1 MRTHHLKNGS
11 TRFFYGFHSADF
23 TPPRQGMTDDEL
35 LAHVRHEAK
44 ADRPTVEEFAA
55 AHQLDPLNPST
66 SKDFARIH
74 KQTKRL
80 RALLG
85 GRI

>member
-1 MRTHHLKNGS
+1 MKTHHLKNGS

-23 TPPRQGMTDDEL
+23 APPRPGMTDDEL
-35 LAHVRHEAK
+35 LSHVRAEAK
-44 ADRPTVEEFAA
+44 LDRPTVEDFAA
-55 AHQLDPLNPST
+55 AQGLDPLNPST

-80 RALLG
+80 KALLG
-85 GRI
+85 GRT